1 MRDKTTLFYI
11 SSCFHFFYLKYRILT
26 NSKPWVVPS
35 VNCSDSNISGFF
47 GIGGINYFL
56 HDLLFS
62 QLLTES
68 NNPSFVWLSC
78 PWWKTRCRICSRFR
92 KITLILVR
100 KFSKGNPGRLADKL
114 HIQLKNLL
122 ASVKTVS
129 WISWLKVSRDWIQMR
144 NALESWV
151 IAYSLST
158 SSIVLGSYLVV
169 LSENSDYS

>member
-1 MRDKTTLFYI
+1 MRDKTTLFYR
-11 SSCFHFFYLKYRILT
+11 SSRFHFFYLKYRILT

-35 VNCSDSNISGFF
+35 VKCSDSNISGFF

-68 NNPSFVWLSC
+68 NNHPFVWLSC

-92 KITLILVR
+92 KITSILVR
-100 KFSKGNPGRLADKL
+100 NFSKGNPGRLADKL
-114 HIQLKNLL
+114 HLQLKNLL

-129 WISWLKVSRDWIQMR
+129 WISWLKSIQRLNPNEKCVRIM
-144 NALESWV
+144 SDC
-151 IAYSLST
+151 
-158 SSIVLGSYLVV
+158 V
-169 LSENSDYS
+169 LSIHQQHCIWIASGGFIWK